1 MTQKIWQMYVFA
13 QLDENNEVVYFVPYH
28 NALKYKNSKGKLV
41 TVANP
46 SEAHMN
52 VAGWYRL
59 INVQEDGTDYIV
71 DNILYHYVGFPV
83 IDEEEGD

>member
-1 MTQKIWQMYVFA
+1 MTQKIWQIYVFA

-28 NALKYKNSKGKLV
+28 NALRYKNAKGKWV

-46 SEAHMN
+46 SEAYMN

-59 INVQEDGTDYIV
+59 VNVFEDGTDYIN
-71 DNILYHYVGFPV
+71 DNVLYHYVGA
-83 IDEEEGD
+83 ITEEE